1 MRVLLSDGSGLTA
14 RQCAPLLTRAGHE
27 VGVLAA
33 SPLVLARMT
42 GAVRRWHCTP
52 VFGTD
57 PLAWA
62 EAMLAVLD
70 TGAYDVLLPTQEQV
84 AVLSLLTEQVTRR
97 GVATAVPPFAALRRV
112 QDKLAA
118 EDLLSE
124 LGLPRPA
131 ATIARTPQQLL
142 AVSPPAYLKAP
153 IGTASTG
160 VRHVTTSAQLP
171 DACRALGALS
181 AFTLGGV
188 LVQAPVP
195 GPLWMVQTVFDS
207 GRLLAA
213 HANRRDRTG
222 SGGGASHKT
231 SVAVA
236 PIRPALERIGATLGW
251 HGALSCD
258 VIEGPDGPVIID
270 INPRLVEPG
279 NAAAAG
285 LDLVDVLLDVAT
297 RQPARPRPTAHPGV
311 HTFQLLPAL
320 LGAAAAPHSRRSL
333 LRELTTA
340 ALHTGDYRNS
350 HEELTPLA
358 GDPRAVATL
367 AVLSTALLLNPNL
380 HTRLANGSVANYALT
395 PAGWNQLIGYA
406 AGDRLPRA

>member
-14 RQCAPLLTRAGHE
+14 RQCAPLLARAGHE
-27 VGVLAA
+27 VGVLAP

-42 GAVRRWHCTP
+42 GAVRRWHRTP

-153 IGTASTG
+153 IGTAGTG
-160 VRHVTTSAQLP
+160 VRHVTTGLSQGTDRHGRHRRPPRHHL
-171 DACRALGALS
+171 RAA
-181 AFTLGGV
+181 TRR
-188 LVQAPVP
+188 VP
-195 GPLWMVQTVFDS
+195 GPGSTVRVHPRRCPRS
-207 GRLLAA
+207 GTGARAA
-213 HANRRDRTG
+213 VD
-222 SGGGASHKT
+222 
-231 SVAVA
+231 
-236 PIRPALERIGATLGW
+236 
-251 HGALSCD
+251 
-258 VIEGPDGPVIID
+258 GPDRI
-270 INPRLVEPG
+270 RLRTP
-279 NAAAAG
+279 ARRA
-285 LDLVDVLLDVAT
+285 
-297 RQPARPRPTAHPGV
+297 RQPP
-311 HTFQLLPAL
+311 
-320 LGAAAAPHSRRSL
+320 
-333 LRELTTA
+333 
-340 ALHTGDYRNS
+340 
-350 HEELTPLA
+350 
-358 GDPRAVATL
+358 
-367 AVLSTALLLNPNL
+367 
-380 HTRLANGSVANYALT
+380 
-395 PAGWNQLIGYA
+395 
-406 AGDRLPRA
+406 